1 MINILI
7 TIDPMNTRTDMYEQ
21 NVARLNRIGRFAEV
35 ARRLSAQVGKKIN
48 PSWVSHVASGYID
61 DAGYKRFSALIV
73 VLDELEPRADSVGQ
87 GADAAQP
94 EVFYGVDKGMSPVY
108 QQVTLDKPRVCRRW
122 VGRDQEKM
130 QVGL

>member
-1 MINILI
+1 MNKIEQAKNDIL
-7 TIDPMNTRTDMYEQ
+7 TKLESMAGEYSA
-21 NVARLNRIGRFAEV
+21 VARAIGVDPSTIAKMVRAGSAANPRINMV
-35 ARRLSAQVGKKIN
+35 I
-48 PSWVSHVASGYID
+48 
-61 DAGYKRFSALIV
+61 ALHDH
-73 VLDELEPRADSVGQ
+73 LFPRADSVGQ